1 VQQNFNEYFSSD
13 IFPSKNI
20 EGIKNWE
27 KKLFNLFFFLS
38 ATFNPEERKPKKF
51 PAFRI
56 KTKRQKKK
64 ESENNSDFLKREECL
79 QLC

>member
-1 VQQNFNEYFSSD
+1 MLMN
-13 IFPSKNI
+13 IFLRISFRRKTSKASKI
-20 EGIKNWE
+20 G
-27 KKLFNLFFFLS
+27 KKTFQPFIFLS

-56 KTKRQKKK
+56 KTERQKKK